1 MNNVTIMENGLK
13 QAFNEE
19 EYPLIVRYL
28 RNISFNIE
36 DYILDSDIVL
46 KENINDNPYI
56 MSRSKLRNNFIRSLY
71 KGHSFFA
78 AKMGNNSDDSCIYMD
93 KV

>member
-1 MNNVTIMENGLK
+1 MFWVVVDLG
-13 QAFNEE
+13 
-19 EYPLIVRYL
+19 
-28 RNISFNIE
+28 
-36 DYILDSDIVL
+36 
-46 KENINDNPYI
+46 KE
-56 MSRSKLRNNFIRSLY
+56 RSTQITQTSCKLRNNFIRSLY